1 MIGVKNK
8 LTILALLLALC
19 AGGAGAQTP
28 SVLASGD
35 WWRLSVQN
43 TGIYRLTVADI
54 PELEGADIQRIGI
67 YGRGGDMLST
77 KNRETTF
84 EDLHN
89 LAIEVHDA
97 NGDGRFGSADWILF
111 FGEGTDVWR
120 YSTADLRW
128 EMRRHAYATA
138 NCYFLTTSASSPKRI
153 ATASSVSPD
162 TTITH
167 HTAVDVVNNDLRN
180 IFKSGQ
186 IWFGEK
192 FSVTTPQ
199 RNFTLSLPAVATGI
213 KLRYALANHSSAT
226 GRFNV
231 STTGYN
237 RNHSI
242 SSHGVYTTV
251 LETLATEAKS
261 FTFTLTY
268 TPGEN
273 TGEGLLDYIEI
284 TGYVPI
290 AFSASQTMVRNNRH
304 LGSTAA
310 FRYSG
315 GGSALRVWEV
325 TNAGGEREMHLA
337 DGQWCDST
345 REARQY
351 IAFSGSNYLSPTS
364 IKKIANQDLHGAPA
378 ADLIVVSHPSFMP
391 QAQRLAA
398 LHAIMDGLETMV
410 VTDEQVYNEF
420 SSGKQDPMAIRSF
433 LRSLRHEHPDHAPR
447 YMLLFGKA
455 TYDPRNITG
464 HNLPIVTTFETENSF
479 DDDGASYCSDDFM
492 GYLDDNESGGG
503 TGLDVGI
510 GRLPAKSE
518 DEAIHM
524 VDKIESYITRRDLGD
539 DAARGNWR
547 NFVALLADDADPSR
561 PGDTLFAHSSEATAR
576 KINAAH
582 PAINV
587 ERLYADAYRQQN
599 SAIGSSYP
607 ELKNA
612 LTRRLNNGCLLLN
625 YIGHGSEQYIGT
637 ERYVEPSDITA
648 YANVG
653 RQPLL
658 VTSTCSYGHHDL
670 NDEVSGAEAF
680 MLANGGAIGVIS
692 ATRPISHRERFNTDV
707 ILFALDTANAIGDA
721 LRMAKNNNGGVEPCI
736 GLLGDPALH
745 LSVPRNVVKVTDIDG
760 HAVDTAVY
768 DTATVLSQVTVR
780 GEIVNTAGELV
791 SDFDGT
797 LYPIVYDREVKTYTL
812 ANDNPGTE
820 VAFMQQSNVL
830 YRGAVPVNAGHFEYS
845 FIVPRD
851 VSYQYA
857 PCKLSHYAVN
867 NYEHATG
874 SYQRLYLGGMNESVE
889 IHETRPQI
897 ELYLGDESF
906 RNGGLTDES
915 PTLVARLF
923 DSVGINAFGSG
934 LGHDITATLD
944 HYASGTVVL
953 NNFYDPDIDDPR
965 HGTVRYKLDNLAPG
979 NHTLTLKAWN
989 IWGFSNTATI
999 SFRVHSADTV
1009 EFVSMTVAPN
1019 PATDYALFRYET
1031 NSTASIT
1038 SAVLQI
1044 FSAQGGLIATIK
1056 PTVATDSY
1064 VVGPVRWDLSEVNP
1078 GMYLARML
1086 VTTDD
1091 GETHQ
1096 STAKV
1101 IVH

>member
-1 MIGVKNK
+1 
-8 LTILALLLALC
+8 
-19 AGGAGAQTP
+19 
-28 SVLASGD
+28 
-35 WWRLSVQN
+35 
-43 TGIYRLTVADI
+43 
-54 PELEGADIQRIGI
+54 
-67 YGRGGDMLST
+67 
-77 KNRETTF
+77 
-84 EDLHN
+84 
-89 LAIEVHDA
+89 
-97 NGDGRFGSADWILF
+97 
-111 FGEGTDVWR
+111 
-120 YSTADLRW
+120 
-128 EMRRHAYATA
+128 
-138 NCYFLTTSASSPKRI
+138 
-153 ATASSVSPD
+153 
-162 TTITH
+162 
-167 HTAVDVVNNDLRN
+167 
-180 IFKSGQ
+180 
-186 IWFGEK
+186 
-192 FSVTTPQ
+192 
-199 RNFTLSLPAVATGI
+199 
-213 KLRYALANHSSAT
+213 
-226 GRFNV
+226 
-231 STTGYN
+231 
-237 RNHSI
+237 
-242 SSHGVYTTV
+242 
-251 LETLATEAKS
+251 
-261 FTFTLTY
+261 
-268 TPGEN
+268 
-273 TGEGLLDYIEI
+273 
-284 TGYVPI
+284 
-290 AFSASQTMVRNNRH
+290 
-304 LGSTAA
+304 
-310 FRYSG
+310 
-315 GGSALRVWEV
+315 
-325 TNAGGEREMHLA
+325 
-337 DGQWCDST
+337 
-345 REARQY
+345 
-351 IAFSGSNYLSPTS
+351 
-364 IKKIANQDLHGAPA
+364 
-378 ADLIVVSHPSFMP
+378 
-391 QAQRLAA
+391 
-398 LHAIMDGLETMV
+398 
-410 VTDEQVYNEF
+410 
-420 SSGKQDPMAIRSF
+420 
-433 LRSLRHEHPDHAPR
+433 
-447 YMLLFGKA
+447 MLLFGKA

-760 HAVDTAVY
+760 HAVDTAVC

-874 SYQRLYLGGMNESVE
+874 SYRRLYLGGMNESVE